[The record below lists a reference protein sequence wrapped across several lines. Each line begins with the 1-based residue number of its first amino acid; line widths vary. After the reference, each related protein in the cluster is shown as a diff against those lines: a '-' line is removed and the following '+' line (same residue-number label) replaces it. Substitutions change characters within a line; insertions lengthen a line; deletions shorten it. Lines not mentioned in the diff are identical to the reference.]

1 VLEHVENPNI
11 LLDKLN
17 SILADNGKAFISTC
31 VNCPT
36 IDHVYHYKSIGEIQR
51 MIKNSGFLINDE
63 RILPVENLEMEDI
76 VEKKIAINYSAIIS
90 RQK

>member
-1 VLEHVENPNI
+1 
-11 LLDKLN
+11 
-17 SILADNGKAFISTC
+17 
-31 VNCPT
+31 
-36 IDHVYHYKSIGEIQR
+36 